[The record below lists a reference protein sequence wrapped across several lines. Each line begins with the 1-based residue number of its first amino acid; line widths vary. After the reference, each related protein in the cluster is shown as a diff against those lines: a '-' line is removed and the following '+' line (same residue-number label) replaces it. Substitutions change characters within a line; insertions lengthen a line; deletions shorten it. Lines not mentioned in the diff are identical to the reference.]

1 MTEHGSHWG
10 SAKKRSQH
18 LWIILGSSLCC
29 LQVHL
34 HEISLF
40 KMVWPNGPIWTPDKH
55 LETFSI
61 LVSNLPRYSTFHA
74 FRIFS
79 VYTQIR
85 SAYSQYM
92 NRFIPHIL
100 STYTNRLIPHI
111 LSLQTDS
118 FREFSVYEQI
128 YSAYSANA
136 PKQFWIF
143 RIVLFSS

>member
-1 MTEHGSHWG
+1 M
-10 SAKKRSQH
+10 
-18 LWIILGSSLCC
+18 
-29 LQVHL
+29 

-40 KMVWPNGPIWTPDKH
+40 KMVWPNGPIWAPDKH

-100 STYTNRLIPHI
+100 S
-111 LSLQTDS
+111 LQTDS

-136 PKQFWIF
+136 PKQF
-143 RIVLFSS
+143 